1 MFNPLSPDLSEMSLD
16 ELTKRVSNLH
26 KRLAHARQFQ
36 RQETIT
42 QTGIMLQEAEYEL
55 AKRSRDMYKQKN
67 LVGQGKTTPPSPP
80 VLSVFSDQCFGS
92 VE

>member
-16 ELTKRVSNLH
+16 DLTKRVSDLH

-55 AKRSRDMYKQKN
+55 AKRSREMYKQKLEPETPEDEPKEDKPN
-67 LVGQGKTTPPSPP
+67 LDVG
-80 VLSVFSDQCFGS
+80 
-92 VE
+92 E

>member
-16 ELTKRVSNLH
+16 ELTKRVSDLH

-55 AKRSRDMYKQKN
+55 AKRSRDMYKQEVEPEPEEDDKKEDKPN
-67 LVGQGKTTPPSPP
+67 LDIG
-80 VLSVFSDQCFGS
+80 
-92 VE
+92 E